1 MGSNKKNHIPLWA
14 KLAVTVLGVIAAT
27 LSLTI
32 WIGSMR
38 RRRVLFQYVEMLL
51 QTTARMGTAQVNTE
65 ELNNLPEPVVRYFKR
80 VLREG
85 QPYIRVTHLRQTGEL
100 RTDPQ
105 SDRWLLFQAD
115 QVVTPL
121 SPGFV
126 WDAQVNIA
134 PLMHVRVRDA
144 YVAGQGS
151 GEVSLLSAIPV
162 AAQRDRFEMDS
173 GALHRYLAE
182 TVWHPTALL
191 PSTCLKW
198 SPIDDNK
205 ALASLTDSDI
215 TVQLE
220 FSFNDAGEVTG
231 IYSAGRWGLFAGE
244 YKQVPWEGHF
254 QKYEERDG
262 MRVPTEGEVGWYVSG
277 GWQCVWKGT
286 ITEIN
291 YEFAK

>member
-1 MGSNKKNHIPLWA
+1 MAFWA
-14 KLAVTVLGVIAAT
+14 KLTLRILCVIAAA

-32 WIGSMR
+32 WIGSIR
-38 RRRVLFQYVEMLL
+38 RSQALFQYIERLL
-51 QTTARMGTAQVNTE
+51 QTADRTDTAQVSTE
-65 ELNNLPEPVVRYFKR
+65 ELNNLPEPVVRYFRR

-85 QPYIRVTHLRQTGEL
+85 QPYIRVARLHQTGEL
-100 RTDPQ
+100 RTEPQ

-134 PLMHVRVRDA
+134 PLIHVRVRDA
-144 YVAGQGS
+144 YIAGQGS
-151 GEVSLLSAIPV
+151 GEVSLLSAITV
-162 AAQRDRFEMDS
+162 AAERDRFEMDS

-182 TVWHPTALL
+182 AVWYPTALL
-191 PSTCLKW
+191 PSAYLEW
-198 SPIDDNK
+198 SPINDNK
-205 ALASLTDSDI
+205 ALASLTDSGI
-215 TVQLE
+215 TVRLE

-231 IYSAGRWGLFAGE
+231 IYSAGRWGIFAGE

-254 QKYEERDG
+254 RKYEERDG
-262 MRVPTEGEVGWYVSG
+262 MRVPTEGEVGWYSPG
-277 GWQCVWKGT
+277 EWQPVWKGT
-286 ITEIN
+286 IGEIS